1 MQYDILFSYLYLFI
15 ITNKF
20 IVNSKWNSENTL
32 INMHTNLCGN
42 MKIDFFF
49 LLFYIKIG
57 GEG

>member
-42 MKIDFFF
+42 MKIDIFF
-49 LLFYIKIG
+49 YYST
-57 GEG
+57 